1 MQAVAAEIAK
11 VYHTVKHHLSYNASD
26 CGAKLDSTLF
36 PDSAIVKKMACGRT
50 KAEAIVTNVIAP
62 KSLELIASD
71 LTSSDPLKPTYFAV
85 STDASNLKNRK
96 MFPICVQYFTIES
109 GVNKK
114 LLDFIEQNDEHSVV
128 LAEMIVSSLSAH
140 RLDIKNVSAYSAD
153 NASVNFG
160 CKQSVFTKLKTLNS
174 KIVKANC
181 NAHVLHNTLKKLLDV
196 IHCDVETTVT
206 CVYSHFSISAN
217 RRVQLQEFFDF
228 VDLEYH
234 DLLRHVTTR
243 WLSLGPAI
251 DRLLKS
257 WPAIISYFQSLG
269 EDCPQRIKTHL
280 GIQTDTDDGGVQTKV
295 KEAYL
300 CFIQNVCCVF
310 EKGVLALERDDF
322 SFCELFSVMQDV
334 RAKLKDRL
342 KDNYFGFGAQSI
354 LKLDC
359 ISQSLKQSIE
369 GDFCIGLQKAV
380 TYLEKSFNFSS
391 DTIAC
396 TLQPFALKVAP
407 TFKEFSDA
415 CSILGLNDETN
426 QDLLYDEFSSSKD
439 GMQHVVL
446 RNELSAGEKWKEFFK
461 SCEEHAPPTL
471 FKLVSFVMSLPSSNA
486 FPERVF
492 SLMGSKWRSERN
504 RASVELIKSE
514 LQVFV
519 NFDYKCGEFYHFVL
533 QQQKLLDAAASNK
546 KYVVSQTKATS
557 SGK

>member
-1 MQAVAAEIAK
+1 
-11 VYHTVKHHLSYNASD
+11 
-26 CGAKLDSTLF
+26 
-36 PDSAIVKKMACGRT
+36 
-50 KAEAIVTNVIAP
+50 
-62 KSLELIASD
+62 
-71 LTSSDPLKPTYFAV
+71 
-85 STDASNLKNRK
+85 
-96 MFPICVQYFTIES
+96 
-109 GVNKK
+109 
-114 LLDFIEQNDEHSVV
+114 
-128 LAEMIVSSLSAH
+128 MIVSSLSAH
-140 RLDIKNVSAYSAD
+140 RLDIKNVSAYYAD

-181 NAHVLHNTLKKLLDV
+181 NAHVLHNTLKKLIDV

-217 RRVQLQEFFDF
+217 RRVLQLQEFFDF

-251 DRLLKS
+251 HRLLKP

-280 GIQTDTDDGGVQTKV
+280 GIQTDIDDGGVQTKV

-310 EKGVLALERDDF
+310 EKGVLALQRDDS

-369 GDFCIGLQKAV
+369 GDFCIGLQKTV

-461 SCEEHAPPTL
+461 SCKEHAPPTL

-504 RASVELIKSE
+504 RASVDLIKSE